1 MITSSS
7 PDLQIPP
14 EVWCLDGFWG
24 SKYLQPQGVWVCTL
38 VLLMPII
45 PIPLI
50 TCDSRS
56 PCSSHWNCCCS
67 HRLHLNKGNRPSNLH
82 QAASCQGRC
91 PVILPK
97 RGGSLKGHLGHRS
110 SDSTC
115 FSCLMFFFLL
125 TCLFFYHN
133 VHPLSSMFHF
143 FLFSD
148 PGPTVQ
154 RLPKDVANSNLLGSK
169 FSFPSLSGH
178 FW

>member
-1 MITSSS
+1 MFGWFFGDPNTSN
-7 PDLQIPP
+7 PK
-14 EVWCLDGFWG
+14 VFGFAPW
-24 SKYLQPQGVWVCTL
+24 

-50 TCDSRS
+50 TCHSRS

-67 HRLHLNKGNRPSNLH
+67 HSLHLNKGNRPSNLH

-125 TCLFFYHN
+125 SCLLFYHN

-143 FLFSD
+143 FLFSSRSN
-148 PGPTVQ
+148 GPTSSQ
-154 RLPKDVANSNLLGSK
+154 RCCK
-169 FSFPSLSGH
+169 FEPFRV
-178 FW
+178 